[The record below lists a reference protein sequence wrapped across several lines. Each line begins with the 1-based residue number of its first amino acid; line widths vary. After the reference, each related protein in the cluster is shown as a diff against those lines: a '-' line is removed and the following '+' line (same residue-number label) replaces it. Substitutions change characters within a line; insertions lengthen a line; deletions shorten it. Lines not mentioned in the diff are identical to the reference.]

1 MDATLAPQPQLT
13 AFLVERQM
21 PGVHIHSDKVD
32 KKIGLKGLETCPVTF
47 DNVTLTHE
55 HVIGQEGKGAE
66 VLLQTLSSDR
76 LVSSE
81 YFNSTQCAYSYI
93 KNNMETEP
101 RLS

>member
-1 MDATLAPQPQLT
+1 VFANLITRGNALKTMDTTLAPQPQLT

-32 KKIGLKGLETCPVTF
+32 RKIGLKGLETCPVTF

-66 VLLQTLSSDR
+66 VLQQTLSSDR
-76 LVSSE
+76 LVSS
-81 YFNSTQCAYSYI
+81 A
-93 KNNMETEP
+93 
-101 RLS
+101 